1 VIEAAERV
9 LLESTFEDA
18 LAKASGP
25 GAADAVLVELG
36 WLDLLAA
43 EPDDALAV
51 VFAALGRTNRASSA
65 LDDVVLSVLGLAPR
79 PDLAVLLPTFGT
91 WNPPGRIAAD
101 ECHAIGVA
109 TARVAHADELVV
121 VCGAMWAAGAVTVP
135 RASLDA
141 HPSTG
146 VDAAGGW
153 HLVQAE
159 HRVTDEVAF
168 GASTWE
174 PVVAAGQRAVGHEI
188 AGACRA
194 MLDLAR
200 QHALDR
206 VQFGRPIASFQAV
219 RHRFAD
225 VLVAIEAL
233 EATLGAAA
241 EDPGPATAALAK
253 ATAGRAARVTAI
265 HCQQV
270 LAGIGFTTDHPFHG
284 YLKRTMVLAG
294 LFGTTDAIAVDL
306 GRQLL
311 EARRVPTLIE
321 L

>member
-1 VIEAAERV
+1 MWEA
-9 LLESTFEDA
+9 
-18 LAKASGP
+18 
-25 GAADAVLVELG
+25 
-36 WLDLLAA
+36 
-43 EPDDALAV
+43 
-51 VFAALGRTNRASSA
+51 
-65 LDDVVLSVLGLAPR
+65 
-79 PDLAVLLPTFGT
+79 
-91 WNPPGRIAAD
+91 
-101 ECHAIGVA
+101 GVA
-109 TARVAHADELVV
+109 TA
-121 VCGAMWAAGAVTVP
+121 P
-135 RASLDA
+135 RASVDVQPA
-141 HPSTG
+141 TG

-153 HLVQAE
+153 HLVHVE
-159 HRVTDEVAF
+159 HRVTDEVRF
-168 GASTWE
+168 DASTWE
-174 PVVAAGQRAVGHEI
+174 PAVAAGQRAVGHEI

-206 VQFGRPIASFQAV
+206 VQFGRPIVSFQAV
-219 RHRFAD
+219 RHRLAE

-241 EDPGPATAALAK
+241 DDPGPETAALAK
-253 ATAGRAARVTAI
+253 ATAGRAARVTAT

-284 YLKRTMVLAG
+284 YLKRTMVLSG
-294 LFGTTDAIAVDL
+294 LLGTADAIAVDL